1 MKTYPDR
8 GGYTDSAELATAR
21 AQAGVYVHGLDLVLS
36 ELALGKSYEVSR
48 RGFLVLTRPGFNRPS
63 VRPDEDLRYQT
74 ERAKRGFELLRHAA
88 ASLPRGEGRPDWQD
102 VSGAEYHYCEACVS
116 FCDRASVCRARALR
130 DGRGAVLG
138 DDVERF
144 LGTITLLRALEL
156 LNGAKPVTEAEAD
169 LGRRMREQEA
179 LRSIR

>member
-1 MKTYPDR
+1 
-8 GGYTDSAELATAR
+8 
-21 AQAGVYVHGLDLVLS
+21 
-36 ELALGKSYEVSR
+36 
-48 RGFLVLTRPGFNRPS
+48 
-63 VRPDEDLRYQT
+63 
-74 ERAKRGFELLRHAA
+74 
-88 ASLPRGEGRPDWQD
+88 
-102 VSGAEYHYCEACVS
+102 
-116 FCDRASVCRARALR
+116 
-130 DGRGAVLG
+130 LG